1 MVEAI
6 VAGALIAGGM
16 AVLNRRQ
23 PTLSRGQARSA
34 FTPIKVAETSPDLPC
49 PWCMA
54 ATAETDDHCPSC
66 RQPFG

>member
-16 AVLNRRQ
+16 AALSRRQ
-23 PTLSRGQARSA
+23 PTPMRGRAPSA
-34 FTPIKVAETSPDLPC
+34 FAPITVSEASPDLPC